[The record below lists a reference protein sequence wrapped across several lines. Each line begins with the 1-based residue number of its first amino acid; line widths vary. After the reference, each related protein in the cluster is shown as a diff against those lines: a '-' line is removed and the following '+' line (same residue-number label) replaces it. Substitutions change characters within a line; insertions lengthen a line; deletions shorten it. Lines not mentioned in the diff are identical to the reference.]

1 MFQGQ
6 DQVLRMKNGTD
17 GKRRQM
23 PTRNQVISIASTEN
37 HQDFTDKTRRKKMT
51 ATREGLKNR
60 ERSELQIKMKMSHLN
75 FSISAFST
83 NFCPFKI
90 DLSGNTV

>member
-60 ERSELQIKMKMSHLN
+60 ERSEPQTHCLKITHDVAFQFFN
-75 FSISAFST
+75 FGIFHQ
-83 NFCPFKI
+83 F
-90 DLSGNTV
+90 LSF